1 MLAYHSVVA
10 RGCRSGLVWSGL
22 VWSGLVW
29 SVCAQLKAEESGLEA
44 ELAALDNQEE
54 KSTIE
59 LVFSEIDVDNS
70 GELTGEEFSKWWLGN
85 GGDTERLATV
95 QKAFEI
101 IEMRDGKPG
110 CTIGEFAEVRHR
122 VQQHHHQQQQPHR
135 CILSSP
141 PPLITPA

>member
-1 MLAYHSVVA
+1 VLVYHSVVA
-10 RGCRSGLVWSGL
+10 HGCR
-22 VWSGLVW
+22 SGLVW

-122 VQQHHHQQQQPHR
+122 VQQQHHQQQQPHR